1 MKNSISRRDVL
12 QGAGAVLAGA
22 AFSTRVMAAA
32 PPPEPVTPALIEA
45 AKKEG
50 QVIYYTSTDL
60 PVAEKLAKAFEA
72 KYPGIAVRVERTGA
86 ERVFQRIGQEYSS
99 NIHAV
104 DVVNSS
110 DAAHFIVW
118 KRDGILAPY
127 VPEDVAKFYPAEH
140 KDPDGQFAS
149 FRVWLSIIAYNTN
162 LVKAEDAPKSFAD
175 LLDPKWKGKIVKAH
189 PGYSGTIMTATY
201 QMQRD
206 LGWSFFEQLAKQNI
220 MQVQSSADPPK
231 KLDLGERAVMADGN
245 EYNIFQ
251 MKEAGRPVEPVYAT
265 EGSPLIIGP
274 NGVFKDAPNPNA
286 AKLFQ
291 SFSLSRE
298 AQQLIIDVGGL
309 RSVHSQTAGE
319 GGPQAAQ
326 GHQDHEGRR
335 RGGRERGRGDQGA
348 LHQDLPRL
356 IRHDLRTA
364 QDFRRRNACR
374 KDRRA
379 EAGRACRPRPTRK
392 CEDLLIDVVGLC
404 VTARNEDYV
413 RSALAGC
420 DDDGPARR
428 SGTARTLTAAG
439 AAFVNGTAAHGE
451 DFDDTFEGGP
461 VHAGAVIVPAV
472 LAACERHN
480 PDGRMA
486 LIGIAVGT
494 EVLCRLSL
502 VVPKAVHKAGFHPTA
517 VFGAM
522 GAAAGVGAA
531 LGLNARQ
538 IVDALGIAGSMAGG
552 IIEYLAE
559 GAWTKRLH
567 AGWAAQSGIRAALL
581 ARGGFVGPRTVFEGV
596 HGLFHGFAHTT
607 EGDYDALTGDFGT
620 RWVTDTLA
628 FKPYPCGTMAQ
639 PYIDCARRLAAR
651 GIKPEDIAEIV
662 CEVAEGT
669 VHRLWEPLADKQRP
683 RNGYAAKFAVPYLL
697 ATGFVHG
704 GVGLGAFTESAIRDP
719 RVLALAAKVK
729 FVIDPDNPYP
739 NNYTGHI
746 RAR

>member
-1 MKNSISRRDVL
+1 MTSPGIS
-12 QGAGAVLAGA
+12 LAE
-22 AFSTRVMAAA
+22 T
-32 PPPEPVTPALIEA
+32 L
-45 AKKEG
+45 
-50 QVIYYTSTDL
+50 
-60 PVAEKLAKAFEA
+60 AEK
-72 KYPGIAVRVERTGA
+72 
-86 ERVFQRIGQEYSS
+86 
-99 NIHAV
+99 
-104 DVVNSS
+104 
-110 DAAHFIVW
+110 IVA
-118 KRDGILAPY
+118 LQP
-127 VPEDVAKFYPAEH
+127 
-140 KDPDGQFAS
+140 
-149 FRVWLSIIAYNTN
+149 
-162 LVKAEDAPKSFAD
+162 
-175 LLDPKWKGKIVKAH
+175 
-189 PGYSGTIMTATY
+189 
-201 QMQRD
+201 
-206 LGWSFFEQLAKQNI
+206 
-220 MQVQSSADPPK
+220 
-231 KLDLGERAVMADGN
+231 
-245 EYNIFQ
+245 
-251 MKEAGRPVEPVYAT
+251 
-265 EGSPLIIGP
+265 
-274 NGVFKDAPNPNA
+274 
-286 AKLFQ
+286 
-291 SFSLSRE
+291 
-298 AQQLIIDVGGL
+298 
-309 RSVHSQTAGE
+309 
-319 GGPQAAQ
+319 
-326 GHQDHEGRR
+326 
-335 RGGRERGRGDQGA
+335 GA
-348 LHQDLPRL
+348 LPAV
-356 IRHDLRTA
+356 T
-364 QDFRRRNACR
+364 
-374 KDRRA
+374 
-379 EAGRACRPRPTRK
+379 TRK
-392 CEDLLIDVVGLC
+392 CEELLIDVVGLC
-404 VTARNEDYV
+404 VTARNEDYIE
-413 RSALAGC
+413 SALAGC
-420 DDDGPARR
+420 DDDGPCTAI
-428 SGTARTLTAAG
+428 GHARTLTAAG

-486 LIGIAVGT
+486 LVGIAVGT

-607 EGDYDALTGDFGT
+607 QGDYGALTDDFGT

-651 GIKPEDIAEIV
+651 GVKAEDVVEIV

-697 ATGFVHG
+697 ATGFVDG
-704 GVGLGAFTESAIRDP
+704 GVGLSAFTERAISDP
-719 RVLALAAKVK
+719 HVLALAAKVK

-739 NNYTGHI
+739 NNYTGHL
-746 RAR
+746 RATMKDGSVIEERQPYLRGGAQEPLTRQDVTDKFVLNAQHGGWSKAQSDGALKLIAGLYRDRIDLSSLRG